1 MKKTVYILIAVL
13 VVLSLIN
20 LGSIVYS
27 CSGGGGSDT
36 VSVQTDTVYKTI
48 TDTLHDTVPKLI
60 TEHVTDSVRIPVPH
74 SDTVTVHDSVSL
86 AVVQRQYTDDS
97 TYTAYV
103 SGLQYDPWPRLDSIN
118 VQRRT
123 IVETV
128 TNTITLQRPRSRW
141 AIGLQAGYG
150 YGFRSQYFEPY
161 VGVGVTFN
169 FLK

>member
-1 MKKTVYILIAVL
+1 MKKTLYILIAVL
-13 VVLSLIN
+13 VVLSLFN
-20 LGSIVYS
+20 LGCVVYS
-27 CSGGGGSDT
+27 CAGGDEPDT
-36 VSVQTDTVYKTI
+36 VSVRTDTVYQTI
-48 TDTLHDTVPKLI
+48 TDTLHDTVPRLI
-60 TEHVTDSVRIPVPH
+60 TEYITDSVRIPVPR

-123 IVETV
+123 IVETIN
-128 TNTITLQRPRSRW
+128 NTITIQRPRSKW

-150 YGFRSQYFEPY
+150 YGFRSQCFEPY
-161 VGVGVTFN
+161 VGVGVTYN